1 MRCVRFEDPGGVTR
15 EGFWSDRGIE
25 FGGRVY
31 DETQVNVLPP
41 SQPTKIVGVS
51 TNHVDA
57 IEQYD
62 LGYPDRPKLF
72 LKTPNAISG
81 HRDTVTLLADKELQ
95 YEAELGV
102 VIGEQCRHV
111 GAADALSVVDGFTC
125 VNDITNHTDRDAYG
139 VRFKSFDN
147 AAVVG
152 PAIAPVEAVPS
163 DARIQLRLNGETKQ
177 DASREG
183 LRFGV
188 PAVIEEITAYLT
200 LEPGDIIAMG
210 TPGNVGALH
219 DGDRVEIEID
229 GIGTLRH
236 RVEGPA

>member
-1 MRCVRFEDPGGVTR
+1 MWTDTAIEAAGRAYDPADV
-15 EGFWSDRGIE
+15 D
-25 FGGRVY
+25 
-31 DETQVNVLPP
+31 VLPP
-41 SQPTKIVGVS
+41 VAPSKVLAVGRNYHSYHDSPEDIPEEPFIWLKGGPNVVAGHGDTITIPS
-51 TNHVDA
+51 TGEV
-57 IEQYD
+57 
-62 LGYPDRPKLF
+62 
-72 LKTPNAISG
+72 
-81 HRDTVTLLADKELQ
+81 V

-200 LEPGDIIAMG
+200 LEPGDIVPMG

-236 RVEGPA
+236 GVEGPA